1 MNSWV
6 PSDSVRVE
14 NFNFELSKCNICVKS
29 QPAGYNNYEKPYF
42 CTKTELQIHFRGKHT
57 KEYLQMVSALTG
69 KPAGKK
75 VQLGRHNHLK
85 ADLNITA
92 RGPTSKGR
100 LGPDAKALVT
110 DPLPTNHYSYHNR
123 PGDLSTCNY
132 RPGWKLFNPLTFF
145 MTTNGYYFQPSILG
159 NNFSRR

>member
-1 MNSWV
+1 
-6 PSDSVRVE
+6 
-14 NFNFELSKCNICVKS
+14 
-29 QPAGYNNYEKPYF
+29 
-42 CTKTELQIHFRGKHT
+42 
-57 KEYLQMVSALTG
+57 MVSALTG

-132 RPGWKLFNPLTFF
+132 RPG
-145 MTTNGYYFQPSILG
+145 
-159 NNFSRR
+159 